1 MKDKIS
7 IIVPCFN
14 EEACIDE
21 FYKET
26 QPVAEEMRMKNGVDY
41 EILFIDDGSRDGT
54 LDCLRRLAQESSCCR
69 FISFS
74 RNFGKEAAM
83 YAGLREA
90 TGNFAVL
97 MDADLQHPPKLL
109 PQMYEAVKNG
119 EYDCCGGKRK
129 GREGDGKLR
138 AFLSRRFYKICENLT
153 GLDTADGEGDF
164 RLMNRQVMEAIL
176 ALGERER
183 YTKGIFSFVGFR
195 TKWIEFESVERKA
208 GESKWNLRGLLRYAA
223 DGILA
228 FSTVPLHLAGAFAAL
243 LTAAAVAVLLS
254 KTLTGS
260 RWAVCAALIL
270 GCGALQMLVLYLFGL
285 YFARAYS
292 EIKARPVYI
301 VRERSQQKTKKCM

>member
-21 FYKET
+21 FYRKT
-26 QPVAEEMRMKNGVDY
+26 QQVAEEMRMKEGADY
-41 EILFIDDGSRDGT
+41 ELLFVDDGSCDGT
-54 LDCLRRLAQESSCCR
+54 LVCLRKISQADSRCR

-83 YAGLREA
+83 YAGLNEA
-90 TGNFAVL
+90 AGNFAVF
-97 MDADLQHPPKLL
+97 MDADLQHPPALL
-109 PQMYEAVKNG
+109 PQMYDAVKNG

-138 AFLSRRFYKICENLT
+138 AFLSRGFYKVCEALT
-153 GLDTADGEGDF
+153 GLSTNDGEGDF
-164 RLMNRQVMEAIL
+164 RMMNRQVMDAIL
-176 ALGERER
+176 SLHERGR

-195 TKWIEFESVERKA
+195 TKWIEFTNVERKA
-208 GESKWNLRGLLRYAA
+208 GESKWKLRALLRYAT

-228 FSTVPLHLAGAFAAL
+228 FSTTPLRLAGALAAL
-243 LTAAAVAVLLS
+243 LALTAAVALISAIFTKELHVIGITFLLICS
-254 KTLTGS
+254 
-260 RWAVCAALIL
+260 AM
-270 GCGALQMLVLYLFGL
+270 QMLMMYIFGL
-285 YFARAYS
+285 YFARAYK

-301 VRERSQQKTKKCM
+301 VRERSNR

>member
-21 FYKET
+21 FYRKT
-26 QPVAEEMRMKNGVDY
+26 QQVAEEMRMKEGADY
-41 EILFIDDGSRDGT
+41 ELLFVDDGSCDGT
-54 LDCLRRLAQESSCCR
+54 LDCLRKISQADSRCR

-83 YAGLREA
+83 YAGLNEA
-90 TGNFAVL
+90 AGNFAVF
-97 MDADLQHPPKLL
+97 MDADLQHPPALL
-109 PQMYEAVKNG
+109 PKMYAAVKNG

-138 AFLSRRFYKICENLT
+138 AFLSRGFYKICEALT
-153 GLDTADGEGDF
+153 GLNTNDGEGDF
-164 RLMNRQVMEAIL
+164 RMMNRQVMDAIL
-176 ALGERER
+176 SLHERGR

-195 TKWIEFESVERKA
+195 TKWIEFENVERKA
-208 GESKWNLRGLLRYAA
+208 GESKWNLRALLRYAA

-228 FSTVPLHLAGAFAAL
+228 FSTAPLRLAGALAAL
-243 LTAAAVAVLLS
+243 LAAAAAAALIC
-254 KTLTGS
+254 TALTGS
-260 RWAVCAALIL
+260 PRGIETALIL
-270 GCGALQMLVLYLFGL
+270 GCGTLQMLVLYIFGL
-285 YFARAYS
+285 YFAHAYK

-301 VRERSQQKTKKCM
+301 VRERG

>member
-14 EEACIDE
+14 EEACIEE

-26 QPVAEEMRMKNGVDY
+26 QQVVEEMRVKEGADY
-41 EILFIDDGSRDGT
+41 ELLFVDDGSRDGT
-54 LDCLRRLAQESSCCR
+54 LDCLRKISRADSHCR

-83 YAGLREA
+83 YAGLNEA
-90 TGNFAVL
+90 TGNFAVF
-97 MDADLQHPPKLL
+97 MDADLQHPPALL
-109 PQMYEAVKNG
+109 PQMYEAVKSG

-138 AFLSRRFYKICENLT
+138 AFLSRGFYKVCEALT
-153 GLDTADGEGDF
+153 GLNTNDGEGDF
-164 RLMNRQVMEAIL
+164 RMMNRLVMDAIL
-176 ALGERER
+176 SLHERGR

-195 TKWIEFESVERKA
+195 TKWIAFTNVERKA
-208 GESKWNLRGLLRYAA
+208 GESKWNLRALLRYAA

-228 FSTVPLHLAGAFAAL
+228 FSTAPLRLAGALSALLALGTAFALVCAAL
-243 LTAAAVAVLLS
+243 AGSPQAAQ
-254 KTLTGS
+254 T
-260 RWAVCAALIL
+260 ALIL
-270 GCGALQMLVLYLFGL
+270 GCGTLQMLVMYIFGL
-285 YFARAYS
+285 YFARAYK

-301 VRERSQQKTKKCM
+301 VRERSR

>member
-14 EEACIDE
+14 EEACIKE

-26 QPVAEEMRMKNGVDY
+26 QRVVEEMRVKEETDY
-41 EILFIDDGSRDGT
+41 ELLFVDDGSRDGT
-54 LDCLRRLAQESSCCR
+54 LDCLRKISQADSCCR

-83 YAGLREA
+83 YAGLNEA
-90 TGNFAVL
+90 AGNFAVF
-97 MDADLQHPPKLL
+97 MDADLQHPPVLL
-109 PQMYEAVKNG
+109 PQMYDAVKNG

-138 AFLSRRFYKICENLT
+138 AFLSRGFYKVCEALT
-153 GLDTADGEGDF
+153 GLSTNDGEGDF
-164 RLMNRQVMEAIL
+164 RMMNRQVMDAIL
-176 ALGERER
+176 SLHERGR

-195 TKWIEFESVERKA
+195 TKWIEFTNVERKA
-208 GESKWNLRGLLRYAA
+208 GESKWKLRALLRYAT

-228 FSTVPLHLAGAFAAL
+228 FSTTPLRLAGALAAL
-243 LTAAAVAVLLS
+243 LALTAAVAFISAIFTKDLHMIGITLLFICS
-254 KTLTGS
+254 AMQKLMFY
-260 RWAVCAALIL
+260 I
-270 GCGALQMLVLYLFGL
+270 FGL
-285 YFARAYS
+285 YFARAYK

-301 VRERSQQKTKKCM
+301 VRERSNR